1 METKLTSKM
10 ILRIHSQAGREF
22 LAEFAGTFILMV
34 RKSINIRVLLKLNL
48 GVLSLSIHGHRGWNK
63 H

>member
-1 METKLTSKM
+1 M
-10 ILRIHSQAGREF
+10 IIRIHSQAGREF